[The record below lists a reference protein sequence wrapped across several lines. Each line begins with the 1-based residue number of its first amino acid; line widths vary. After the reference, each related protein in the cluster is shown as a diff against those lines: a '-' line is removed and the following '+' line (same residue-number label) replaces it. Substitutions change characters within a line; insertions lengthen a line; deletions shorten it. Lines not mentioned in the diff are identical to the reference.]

1 MSWLFMVMVGTIVAF
16 TLFSQNIEETKPHE
30 SLGADFLPQTLLDPS
45 DSKVSSSILK
55 DKYVGL
61 YFSASWCGPCRS
73 FTPELIKFRNQHQE
87 NFEVVLIGGD
97 GSPKAQSKY
106 MKKYAMPWLAMENQ
120 SDAAK
125 IASEKLKVQYIP
137 YLVILDPEGNVVS
150 KDGVSEIRAK
160 GNNALKSWIQ

>member
-1 MSWLFMVMVGTIVAF
+1 MGMVGTVIAF
-16 TLFSQNIEETKPHE
+16 TVFSQNIEVSKPQE

-45 DSKVSSSILK
+45 DKKSIFLDSK

-106 MKKYAMPWLAMENQ
+106 MNKYAMPWLAMENQ

-125 IASEKLKVQYIP
+125 TASEKLKVQYIP
-137 YLVILDPEGNVVS
+137 YLVILDPEGM
-150 KDGVSEIRAK
+150 
-160 GNNALKSWIQ
+160 W

>member
-1 MSWLFMVMVGTIVAF
+1 MVMVGTIVAF
-16 TLFSQNIEETKPHE
+16 TLFSQNIEKTKPKE
-30 SLGADFLPQTLLDPS
+30 SLGADFLPQTLLDS
-45 DSKVSSSILK
+45 SERKVSSSILK

-73 FTPELIKFRNQHQE
+73 FTPELIKFRNQYQE

-106 MKKYAMPWLAMENQ
+106 MKKYEMPWLAMENQ